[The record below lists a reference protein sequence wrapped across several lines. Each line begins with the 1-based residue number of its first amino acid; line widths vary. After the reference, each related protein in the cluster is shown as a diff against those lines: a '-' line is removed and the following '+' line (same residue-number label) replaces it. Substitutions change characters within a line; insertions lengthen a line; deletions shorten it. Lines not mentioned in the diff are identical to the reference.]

1 MTPER
6 IHISRELRRGRAA
19 SRGLYRLGDCT
30 EALEALRAEYAGRI
44 KLIYMDPPYLT
55 GDKFYMR
62 VRVGE
67 QGWQKGRNVLPV
79 LSFSDTRDR
88 EKYLSGMRR
97 VLTLCRELLSED
109 GMIFLH
115 IDFRLHP
122 HLRLLMDDLF
132 GEDNFLNEI
141 IWAYQ
146 TGGRSL
152 RHFSRKHD
160 VILFYRKTERYDF
173 NIDAVKAPPAAPRTN
188 HMRRH
193 VDPDGRV
200 YRSIRVGGKLYTY
213 YDDDPVAPSDVWSDL
228 SHLQQKDPERT
239 GYDTQ
244 KPLALLNRIVR
255 CASRPGEWVLDP
267 FAGSGTTLEAAR
279 RNGRNFIGIDSQ
291 PLTVNIARRR
301 LKGADYAIIGADNAG
316 EDAPLCAVETFVGIG
331 FHHVIL
337 KRFEVDIPGMPEGAE
352 PLDCVDNWSVGYL
365 RGDDYE
371 VMAEG
376 VRTRR
381 QGALQCEL
389 QAPVYAGTPA
399 MCVSDVLGRS
409 WYYKLAEFGA
419 E

>member
-160 VILFYRKTERYDF
+160 VILFYRKTEHYDF

-193 VDPDGRV
+193 MDPDGRV
-200 YRSIRVGGKLYTY
+200 YRSMRVNGRTYTY
-213 YDDDPVAPSDVWSDL
+213 YDDEPVAPTDVWQDV
-228 SHLQQKDPERT
+228 SHLQQRDPERT
-239 GYDTQ
+239 GYDAQ
-244 KPLALLNRIVR
+244 KPLALLERIVK
-255 CASRPGEWVLDP
+255 CGSREGEWVLDP

-279 RNGRNFIGIDSQ
+279 RNGRNFIGIDNC
-291 PLTVNIARRR
+291 PLTLNIARRR
-301 LKGADYAIIGADNAG
+301 LKGADYSIALNDVPWTG
-316 EDAPLCAVETFVGIG
+316 EVPECAASVHPGVG
-331 FHHVIL
+331 FYHVVL
-337 KRFEVDIPGMPEGAE
+337 EDFRTDIPGMPEDGA
-352 PLDCVDNWSVGYL
+352 PLDAVDNWSVGYM
-365 RGDDYE
+365 RPEGYR
-371 VMAEG
+371 VMAEFA
-376 VRTRR
+376 RSKK
-381 QGALQCEL
+381 APEL
-389 QAPVYAGTPA
+389 ARELAVPVYAGELA
-399 MCVSDVLGRS
+399 LCVGEVTGRCS
-409 WYYKLAEFGA
+409 YYALEP
-419 E
+419 EH